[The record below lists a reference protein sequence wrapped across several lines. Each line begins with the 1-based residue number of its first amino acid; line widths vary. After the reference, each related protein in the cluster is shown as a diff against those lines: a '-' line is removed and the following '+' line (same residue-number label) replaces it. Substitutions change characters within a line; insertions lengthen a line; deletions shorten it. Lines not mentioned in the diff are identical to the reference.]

1 MPRRKKCRHRADGE
15 KYLLTFLFIGRFGC
29 GIVLFNLHNETHP
42 LVGEPRIGRAS
53 NASGPDFDSYFLIP
67 YAFRKHQSRA
77 GLLRQA

>member
-1 MPRRKKCRHRADGE
+1 MARHYRNYPNSALPKFIHFADVR
-15 KYLLTFLFIGRFGC
+15 RFGC
-29 GIVLFNLHNETHP
+29 GIVLFNVHNETHP